1 MRTKKK
7 NNVLDHASSFADRLT
22 PAVDAAREKAG
33 PMLSDARE
41 KAAPLIADAREKA
54 APLIADAREKATPVV
69 EGARDRFTAEVLPT
83 VTAALAA
90 ASEATEDVRDE
101 TRKRSKAALAALKGE
116 VEPPKKSHKLRNLL
130 MMLGLGGIA
139 AVAAKLLSNR
149 EATTA
154 WQSSYT
160 PPPSP
165 VTPSAPQSG
174 AHKAEA
180 DDEGGAAPDVAIAD
194 SSAEPHA
201 ATTPD
206 NPATQVDLTKE

>member
-7 NNVLDHASSFADRLT
+7 NNVLDHASDLAGRLT
-22 PAVDAAREKAG
+22 PAVEAAREKAG
-33 PMLSDARE
+33 PMLADARD
-41 KAAPLIADAREKA
+41 KAAPLIAE
-54 APLIADAREKATPVV
+54 AREKATPVV
-69 EGARDRFTAEVLPT
+69 EGARDRFTSEVLPT

-116 VEPPKKSHKLRNLL
+116 VEPPKKTHKLRNLL
-130 MMLGLGGIA
+130 IALGLGGIA
-139 AVAAKLLSNR
+139 AAAAKLLSNR

-160 PPPSP
+160 PPPAPAASP

-174 AHKAEA
+174 AHKADA

-194 SSAEPHA
+194 SAAEPHA

-206 NPATQVDLTKE
+206 NPVTEVDLTKE